1 MITGADTGLVV
12 GRVSPVFTE
21 GRLSLPLVEA
31 PIARSFGLKDGQI
44 IQTTVQVRGEQLGL
58 FLRGRFLDVVP
69 RQDWQAGQPL
79 AFRVEVNANGSL
91 TLHPVQLLASA
102 TTLDI
107 AAAQEV
113 SKPMPSRIESLFF
126 RPPSA
131 TDTLSLFRPG
141 VMDTLLAN
149 IPRPDLQALW
159 RAMQISKASITPDV
173 IRQALVGA
181 MGTESNIAK
190 GKVPV
195 ATDPKQLMH
204 GLLLAWTQDNA
215 GLEERKISE
224 GQLNNVMDEL
234 ESAQLHA
241 VQAQTQGEMMFSI
254 VLPFKDAEPVEI
266 SFERQPGESGQK
278 EQLTVNVHSQSREYG
293 ELWLKTNLLGKTE
306 VELVMWAVREDVVA
320 QARDLSGLLGLE
332 LQKASLVMRSFQV
345 IHGERPFKH
354 PEHAPTGCGHI
365 LDMRA

>member
-1 MITGADTGLVV
+1 MITGADNGLVI

-31 PIARSFGLKDGQI
+31 PIARNFGLKDGQI

-58 FLRGRFLDVVP
+58 LLRGRFLDVAP
-69 RQDWQAGQPL
+69 RQDWQVGQPL

-91 TLHPVQLLASA
+91 TLHPVPVLAPGA
-102 TTLDI
+102 PLAI
-107 AAAQEV
+107 AAAQQA
-113 SKPMPSRIESLFF
+113 SKPLPSRLDSLFF
-126 RPPSA
+126 KPPSA
-131 TDTLSLFRPG
+131 PDTLSLFRPG
-141 VMDTLLAN
+141 VMDALLVN
-149 IPRPDLQALW
+149 IPRSDLQALW
-159 RAMQISKASITPDV
+159 RAMQFSKASITPDI

-181 MGTESNIAK
+181 MGTESSIAK
-190 GKVPV
+190 GKAPV

-204 GLLLAWTQDNA
+204 SLLLALTQDNSN
-215 GLEERKISE
+215 LEESKISE
-224 GQLNNVMDEL
+224 GQIKNVMDEL

-254 VLPFKDAEPVEI
+254 VLPFRDAEPVEI

-278 EQLTVNVHSQSREYG
+278 DQLTVNVHSQSREYG

-306 VELVMWAVREDVVA
+306 VDLVMWAVREDVVT

-354 PEHAPTGCGHI
+354 PEHAPTGCGHT
-365 LDMRA
+365 LDLRA